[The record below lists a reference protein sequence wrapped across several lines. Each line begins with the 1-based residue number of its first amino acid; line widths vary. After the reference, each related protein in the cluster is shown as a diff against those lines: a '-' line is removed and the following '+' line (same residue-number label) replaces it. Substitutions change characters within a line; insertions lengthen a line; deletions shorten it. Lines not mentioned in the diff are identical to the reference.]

1 MGSDFGELELCSQKP
16 QSRSP
21 VVNAQ
26 RGKRYAVL
34 SNRRTR
40 KSFETHV
47 DSIIRYKSYNRTSL
61 LEYADLSISHYTPLL
76 GLNWRRRTSTF
87 DPGQSANLSE
97 RELVSLAVSSPR
109 KDLRALAT
117 ALRKE
122 IRSDHDGEGAEEDLK
137 QVQESSPPTTRRC
150 EALRQCAPVEEL
162 PSQVCVAYAADLLV
176 RARTDLSPRATRD
189 LAATGRNRV
198 SYTVF

>member
-76 GLNWRRRTSTF
+76 GLLTGAVARPPSIPVSPQISLRENW
-87 DPGQSANLSE
+87 SALLS
-97 RELVSLAVSSPR
+97 A
-109 KDLRALAT
+109 LRAKISAPWQQLFEEKSVAT
-117 ALRKE
+117 TMEKE
-122 IRSDHDGEGAEEDLK
+122 QKKI
-137 QVQESSPPTTRRC
+137 
-150 EALRQCAPVEEL
+150 
-162 PSQVCVAYAADLLV
+162 
-176 RARTDLSPRATRD
+176 
-189 LAATGRNRV
+189 
-198 SYTVF
+198 